1 MKVTIE
7 FDGTEEKEE
16 LQECLDAWKWKMVA
30 WDLNEEL
37 RRKLKY
43 AELTE
48 EQYDAYETMRKR
60 LNELISNYNLNLD

>member
-1 MKVTIE
+1 MKVTVE
-7 FDGTEEKEE
+7 FDGNEEKDE
-16 LQECLDAWKWKMVA
+16 LRECLDGWLWKMVA

-43 AELTE
+43 SELTE

-60 LNELISNYNLNLD
+60 LNELISNYNLKLD

>member
-7 FDGTEEKEE
+7 FDGNEEKNE
-16 LQECLDAWKWKMVA
+16 LQECLDGWLWKMVA

-48 EQYDAYETMRKR
+48 EQYNAYETMRKE
-60 LNELISNYNLNLD
+60 LNELISNYNLNLE